1 MAPESSFSSNAP
13 AQPNHGQQALRIP
26 SDLAL
31 ILDDAGSTPPGPQD
45 GPPAKKRSRTTTD
58 YTHRKRVPARCV
70 YGENDSPQPP
80 SPTGHDAESEGSDQ
94 KIIARLDEIKDM
106 IGREFLLEIDLPP
119 SGLGDLS
126 YPDPLPEPPLTF
138 ATLGAD
144 VETKALSPTNYDS
157 RFEERGW
164 CYYLAEISLRRTIDD
179 TLQHL
184 AEGGEKSWLSNPSQ
198 LIRQYHELEKQRSL
212 WRFHLPTIV
221 QFDDEQVPDNEFAF
235 GLRGR
240 FLEWNELLLR
250 PILYHVLHLPSDQT
264 PLQECVELAEKAIH
278 LCEQKIYEYQHTLR
292 HGGSW
297 FITRRI
303 FAYACLILAAA
314 MQPERRIKL
323 PARWGSAIRVAIQAL
338 GFWSQDAADSRWD
351 AVLCRPPVEPTP
363 PAPTDVPFTLSF
375 GPSKPVPELLA
386 ALPPDPVCEYL
397 VTRYFATLSPLFH
410 ILHGPTFQKQY
421 WAFLQ
426 NPQQA
431 DLSWLALLYAICGLT
446 LKTVPPTDPGLSELW
461 EDSSTP
467 RDLSSLSLKCRE
479 AAMMCLSQDQF
490 LVRHNL
496 NTLEALLIL
505 IHTIA
510 NTEGAEYGW
519 VLLGNALHIAI
530 ALRCHINGDASN
542 FIERE
547 RRRRCWAGIL
557 ILHTDQTLLYRDID
571 LSSLAN
577 MKASMPSDA
586 NDDEIQEHAILTS
599 PAQAS
604 SRRITH
610 MSLIRFHF
618 QLFQLSTR
626 VHSHVSGPNQL
637 NEAALGPFDAEIS
650 EQQQQWDSLYLVNG
664 ARSILDTAG
673 YAHWCILQTY
683 AHQLYLLL
691 HRPFHHSRSSCFRP
705 ESRDRCAQSGLAL
718 LDIHRQFFQLP
729 RLKCYRWLVN
739 GTISCNALHG
749 AVALTSCLVD
759 MPNDADFTEH
769 LAVIDAAVVR
779 LECLKRKSPACS
791 HIYPILRCLQLRLSR
806 ASPPSPARELAESR
820 FEDWVSN
827 VDWFRPDAIDWDFW
841 DGDFSTPQA
850 DDDLTATT

>member
-1 MAPESSFSSNAP
+1 MTHDST
-13 AQPNHGQQALRIP
+13 Q
-26 SDLAL
+26 
-31 ILDDAGSTPPGPQD
+31 STPSSHTADGHLKRRPRKPLSCEPCRHSKLRCDRQLPCATCLRRGWQASCSYAPSSCRRAPQRRR
-45 GPPAKKRSRTTTD
+45 A
-58 YTHRKRVPARCV
+58 
-70 YGENDSPQPP
+70 
-80 SPTGHDAESEGSDQ
+80 
-94 KIIARLDEIKDM
+94 
-106 IGREFLLEIDLPP
+106 LPP
-119 SGLGDLS
+119 ISRPSLQPQHQPSELS
-126 YPDPLPEPPLTF
+126 EPEGESVLPRSQ
-138 ATLGAD
+138 
-144 VETKALSPTNYDS
+144 SP
-157 RFEERGW
+157 E
-164 CYYLAEISLRRTIDD
+164 
-179 TLQHL
+179 
-184 AEGGEKSWLSNPSQ
+184 
-198 LIRQYHELEKQRSL
+198 
-212 WRFHLPTIV
+212 
-221 QFDDEQVPDNEFAF
+221 
-235 GLRGR
+235 
-240 FLEWNELLLR
+240 
-250 PILYHVLHLPSDQT
+250 
-264 PLQECVELAEKAIH
+264 
-278 LCEQKIYEYQHTLR
+278 
-292 HGGSW
+292 
-297 FITRRI
+297 
-303 FAYACLILAAA
+303 
-314 MQPERRIKL
+314 
-323 PARWGSAIRVAIQAL
+323 AIQ
-338 GFWSQDAADSRWD
+338 SRWD

-375 GPSKPVPELLA
+375 GPSKPVTELLA
-386 ALPPDPVCEYL
+386 VLPPDPVCEYL

-467 RDLSSLSLKCRE
+467 RDLSGLSLRCRE

-510 NTEGAEYGW
+510 NTEGTEYGW

-530 ALRCHINGDASN
+530 ALRCHSNGDASN

-577 MKASMPSDA
+577 MKATMPADA
-586 NDDEIQEHAILTS
+586 NDDEIQEHAILTP

-604 SRRITH
+604 SRRVTH

-650 EQQQQWDSLYLVNG
+650 AQQQQWDSLYLVNG

-691 HRPFHHSRSSCFRP
+691 HRPFHHSRSTRFRP

-749 AVALTSCLVD
+749 AVALTSCLLD

>member
-1 MAPESSFSSNAP
+1 MTHDST
-13 AQPNHGQQALRIP
+13 I
-26 SDLAL
+26 
-31 ILDDAGSTPPGPQD
+31 STPSSHTADRQL
-45 GPPAKKRSRTTTD
+45 KRRP
-58 YTHRKRVPARCV
+58 RKPLSCEPCRHSKLRC
-70 YGENDSPQPP
+70 DRQ
-80 SPTGHDAESEGSDQ
+80 
-94 KIIARLDEIKDM
+94 
-106 IGREFLLEIDLPP
+106 LPC
-119 SGLGDLS
+119 STCL
-126 YPDPLPEPPLTF
+126 
-138 ATLGAD
+138 
-144 VETKALSPTNYDS
+144 
-157 RFEERGW
+157 RRGW
-164 CYYLAEISLRRTIDD
+164 QASCSYAPSSCRRAPQRRRNLLAVDRPSSQPLH
-179 TLQHL
+179 QP
-184 AEGGEKSWLSNPSQ
+184 AEVSEPEGESVLPRSQ
-198 LIRQYHELEKQRSL
+198 S
-212 WRFHLPTIV
+212 
-221 QFDDEQVPDNEFAF
+221 
-235 GLRGR
+235 
-240 FLEWNELLLR
+240 
-250 PILYHVLHLPSDQT
+250 
-264 PLQECVELAEKAIH
+264 
-278 LCEQKIYEYQHTLR
+278 
-292 HGGSW
+292 
-297 FITRRI
+297 
-303 FAYACLILAAA
+303 
-314 MQPERRIKL
+314 PE
-323 PARWGSAIRVAIQAL
+323 AIQ
-338 GFWSQDAADSRWD
+338 SRWD

-375 GPSKPVPELLA
+375 GPSKPVTELLTV
-386 ALPPDPVCEYL
+386 LPPDPVCEYL

-467 RDLSSLSLKCRE
+467 RDLSGLSLRCRE

-510 NTEGAEYGW
+510 NTEGAEFGW

-530 ALRCHINGDASN
+530 ALRCHSNGEASN

-577 MKASMPSDA
+577 MKATMPADA
-586 NDDEIQEHAILTS
+586 NDDEIQEHAILTP

-650 EQQQQWDSLYLVNG
+650 AQQQQWDSLYL
-664 ARSILDTAG
+664 
-673 YAHWCILQTY
+673 
-683 AHQLYLLL
+683 
-691 HRPFHHSRSSCFRP
+691 
-705 ESRDRCAQSGLAL
+705 
-718 LDIHRQFFQLP
+718 
-729 RLKCYRWLVN
+729 
-739 GTISCNALHG
+739 
-749 AVALTSCLVD
+749 
-759 MPNDADFTEH
+759 
-769 LAVIDAAVVR
+769 
-779 LECLKRKSPACS
+779 
-791 HIYPILRCLQLRLSR
+791 
-806 ASPPSPARELAESR
+806 
-820 FEDWVSN
+820 
-827 VDWFRPDAIDWDFW
+827 DFW

-850 DDDLTATT
+850 DDDLAATT